1 MKLRLLALIAILA
14 GCLSA
19 QMPKN
24 LYPWWNNRL
33 IVRQLNLRPSQVQ
46 QIRGAINQYRARL
59 LKGRANVL
67 EAEDNLEQQFNRD
80 QVDSDK
86 TREAIEQLIT
96 ARSEMTR
103 SLSELSLK
111 LRLLLS
117 PDQWKQLQ
125 RLRPLRG
132 SEEQPLPDAEK
143 K

>member
-1 MKLRLLALIAILA
+1 MKLRLLALIAILG
-14 GCLSA
+14 GCLNA

-33 IVRQLNLRPSQVQ
+33 IVRQLTLRPIQVQ

-59 LKGRANVL
+59 LKGRANVI
-67 EAEDNLEQQFNRD
+67 EAEENLEQQFNRD
-80 QVDSDK
+80 PVDADK

-111 LRLLLS
+111 LRLLLT

-132 SEEQPLPDAEK
+132 SDEQALPDTEK